1 MDGWIVVGSGGEGLV
16 EVVYW
21 FKSSKRLNVA
31 FLILT
36 ALIGIWFSHPGSVK
50 ADSALTVNATQDT
63 VDVNP
68 GDGSCADA
76 GGLCSI
82 RAALMEA
89 NALSGMDTVLI
100 PLGTYTL
107 SSVLGQLEISSDI
120 KIVGSTGE
128 PEDTIIRA
136 ASDASVATSRV
147 LSINPGMSPGGF
159 EVVLKGLTISN
170 GKAPSG
176 FGGGGIDGDIGTNK
190 LEISDTIIENNST
203 FSNGFGGGVY
213 LSGAAGGSI
222 KLSDVIIRNNKAG
235 LAGLSAYSSQGGGVF
250 LAGDMDVELSD
261 VSILTNAS
269 YGLGGGMAI
278 VPESDDV
285 RTVTIKNSTFTGN
298 TAVSKSS
305 GASSEGRAG
314 GLYLGLP
321 ATIQDTTISGNT
333 AGGDGGGLVLDHY
346 FGTVVLDHVSVT
358 GNTAE
363 LGGGIYVNGYAGP
376 SLLNGTSFTGNIGG
390 ETIVNP
396 DKNDPDLQVAITPGY
411 TYGALSQ
418 GQDDVHYTVTVSNG
432 GKSATAGT
440 VTMAAALPAGL
451 TATAMTGSGWTCTVA
466 SLTCTTTS
474 IVSED
479 SSFPAID
486 LTVTVAD
493 DAASPLTSTVT
504 VSGGSEVNTFNSSAS
519 HSTTV
524 IRKIASSAIAGV
536 TVPVTGATP
545 VSTLADTAEYTATIG
560 WSPAVDGTFAGAI
573 SYTATITLTPKSGYT
588 LDGVSENFFTVAGAT
603 STSNAAGSGVVTA
616 VFPATAAVPIGTA
629 AIAGVTAPVTGA
641 TPVSSLADTSEY
653 TATIGWS
660 PTAGTFA
667 GAVSYTATIT
677 LTPKSGYTLD
687 GVSENFFTVAGA
699 TSTSNAAGSGVVTAV
714 FPATAAVPVGTAAI
728 TGVTAPVTG
737 ATPVSTLAD
746 TAEYTATIEWTPA
759 AGTFAGAVSYTA
771 TITLTPKSGYTLD
784 GVTENFFTVAGATST
799 SNAAGSGVVT
809 AVFPATAAV
818 PIGMAAIAGV
828 TVPVTGAT
836 PVSTLANTA
845 EYTATIEWTPAAG
858 TFAGAVSYTVTI
870 TLTPKSGYTLDGVAE
885 NFFTVAGATSTSNA
899 AGSGVVTAVFPATA
913 AVPIGTAA
921 IAGVTAPVTGATPVS
936 SLADTAEYTA
946 TIEWSPAAGTFA
958 GAVSYTATITLTPK
972 EGYTL
977 AGVSEN
983 FFTVAGATSTSNAA
997 GSGVVTAVF
1006 PATAAVPIGT
1016 AAIAGVTAPVTGAT
1030 PVSTLADT
1038 AEYTA
1043 TIEWSPANGTFAG
1056 VVSYTATITL
1066 TPKEGYTLAGVS
1078 ENFFTVAGATSTLNA
1093 AGSGVVT
1100 AVFPATAAVPIGTA
1114 AIAGVTAP
1122 VTGATPVSTLAD
1134 TSEYTAT
1141 IGWSPTAGT
1150 FAGAVSYTATITL
1163 TPKSGYTLDGVTEN
1177 FFTVAGATSTS
1188 NAAGSGV
1195 VTAVF
1200 PATAAVP
1207 IGTAAIAGVT
1217 APVTGATPVSTLA
1230 DTAEYTAT
1238 IEWSPAVDGT
1248 FAGAISYTATITLTP
1263 KSGYTLDGV
1272 TENFFTV
1279 AGATSTSNAAG
1290 SGVVTAVFPTTAAVP
1305 IGTAA
1310 IAGVT
1315 APVAGE
1321 TPVSTLADTVEYTAT
1336 IEWSPAAGT
1345 FAGAVSYTATITLTP
1360 KSGYTLDGV
1369 SENFFTVAGATSTSN
1384 AAGSGVVTAVFPATA
1399 AVPVTSITV
1408 TTPGSVTNV
1417 VYGSSLQLS
1426 AEVAPAN
1433 AANPA
1438 VTWSVVSG
1446 TGAAT
1451 ITQSGELTATGV
1463 GTIIVKA
1470 TAKDGSGVY
1479 GTKSLTI
1486 SGIPV
1491 TGITVKT
1498 PGSVTNVVYGSS
1510 LQLSAEVAPA
1520 NATNSAVTWSVVSG
1534 TGTANINQS
1543 GVLTATGVGTVTVK
1557 ASANDSSGAAGTI
1570 DITIT
1575 PVPPVI
1581 IPVTSILVTGAAN
1594 QTSLLNGSTLQMSAT
1609 VLPSNATYPSVTWSV
1624 YGGTGTASISPS
1636 GLLTATGAGTITVK
1650 AAATDGSAIE
1660 GTKLITVTALP
1671 EVVSIKLNPISV
1683 KVQGEAVKIM
1693 GTTNLSSLNITMI
1706 SPNGSVLTAFEVAA
1720 GNGVFSDIRVTLP
1733 TDADAGVYRVIANQG
1748 DFSDET
1754 RFTVLASSAFNSLD
1768 GDHSGQ
1774 ISVDDIVQFITGG
1787 NPLSD
1792 FNSDGMIDKG
1802 DIALILGLIPPL
1814 VIE

>member
-1 MDGWIVVGSGGEGLV
+1 
-16 EVVYW
+16 
-21 FKSSKRLNVA
+21 
-31 FLILT
+31 
-36 ALIGIWFSHPGSVK
+36 
-50 ADSALTVNATQDT
+50 
-63 VDVNP
+63 
-68 GDGSCADA
+68 
-76 GGLCSI
+76 
-82 RAALMEA
+82 
-89 NALSGMDTVLI
+89 
-100 PLGTYTL
+100 
-107 SSVLGQLEISSDI
+107 
-120 KIVGSTGE
+120 
-128 PEDTIIRA
+128 
-136 ASDASVATSRV
+136 
-147 LSINPGMSPGGF
+147 
-159 EVVLKGLTISN
+159 
-170 GKAPSG
+170 
-176 FGGGGIDGDIGTNK
+176 
-190 LEISDTIIENNST
+190 
-203 FSNGFGGGVY
+203 
-213 LSGAAGGSI
+213 
-222 KLSDVIIRNNKAG
+222 
-235 LAGLSAYSSQGGGVF
+235 
-250 LAGDMDVELSD
+250 
-261 VSILTNAS
+261 
-269 YGLGGGMAI
+269 
-278 VPESDDV
+278 
-285 RTVTIKNSTFTGN
+285 
-298 TAVSKSS
+298 
-305 GASSEGRAG
+305 
-314 GLYLGLP
+314 
-321 ATIQDTTISGNT
+321 
-333 AGGDGGGLVLDHY
+333 
-346 FGTVVLDHVSVT
+346 
-358 GNTAE
+358 
-363 LGGGIYVNGYAGP
+363 
-376 SLLNGTSFTGNIGG
+376 
-390 ETIVNP
+390 
-396 DKNDPDLQVAITPGY
+396 
-411 TYGALSQ
+411 
-418 GQDDVHYTVTVSNG
+418 
-432 GKSATAGT
+432 
-440 VTMAAALPAGL
+440 
-451 TATAMTGSGWTCTVA
+451 
-466 SLTCTTTS
+466 
-474 IVSED
+474 
-479 SSFPAID
+479 
-486 LTVTVAD
+486 
-493 DAASPLTSTVT
+493 
-504 VSGGSEVNTFNSSAS
+504 
-519 HSTTV
+519 
-524 IRKIASSAIAGV
+524 
-536 TVPVTGATP
+536 
-545 VSTLADTAEYTATIG
+545 
-560 WSPAVDGTFAGAI
+560 
-573 SYTATITLTPKSGYT
+573 
-588 LDGVSENFFTVAGAT
+588 
-603 STSNAAGSGVVTA
+603 
-616 VFPATAAVPIGTA
+616 
-629 AIAGVTAPVTGA
+629 
-641 TPVSSLADTSEY
+641 
-653 TATIGWS
+653 
-660 PTAGTFA
+660 
-667 GAVSYTATIT
+667 
-677 LTPKSGYTLD
+677 
-687 GVSENFFTVAGA
+687 
-699 TSTSNAAGSGVVTAV
+699 
-714 FPATAAVPVGTAAI
+714 
-728 TGVTAPVTG
+728 
-737 ATPVSTLAD
+737 
-746 TAEYTATIEWTPA
+746 
-759 AGTFAGAVSYTA
+759 
-771 TITLTPKSGYTLD
+771 
-784 GVTENFFTVAGATST
+784 
-799 SNAAGSGVVT
+799 
-809 AVFPATAAV
+809 
-818 PIGMAAIAGV
+818 
-828 TVPVTGAT
+828 
-836 PVSTLANTA
+836 
-845 EYTATIEWTPAAG
+845 
-858 TFAGAVSYTVTI
+858 
-870 TLTPKSGYTLDGVAE
+870 
-885 NFFTVAGATSTSNA
+885 
-899 AGSGVVTAVFPATA
+899 
-913 AVPIGTAA
+913 
-921 IAGVTAPVTGATPVS
+921 
-936 SLADTAEYTA
+936 LADTAEYTA

-1056 VVSYTATITL
+1056 AVSYTATITL

-1399 AVPVTSITV
+1399 AVPIGTAAIAGVTAPVTGATPVSTLADTAEYTATIEWSPANGTFAGAVSYTATITLTPKAGYTLSGVAENFFTVAGATSTSNAAGSGVVTAVFPATAAVPVTSITV

-1683 KVQGEAVKIM
+1683 KVQGKAVKIM

-1733 TDADAGVYRVIANQG
+1733 IDADTGVYRVIANQG